1 MFYESWVWSPL
12 VEASREPIRVLVVDD
27 EDDSRTLL
35 VELLS
40 ETDEV
45 IVAGTASG
53 PGEAVE
59 LAKVVHPDVVL
70 IDWIMPDGGG
80 PKAATDIVAAS
91 PSTRVLGVSGGDP
104 DQASHGMMMGGAHGF
119 LPKGS
124 SVEQLVEAIRS
135 VARF

>member
-1 MFYESWVWSPL
+1 M
-12 VEASREPIRVLVVDD
+12 VVDD

-35 VELLS
+35 VEMLS
-40 ETDEV
+40 DAEEV
-45 IVAGTASG
+45 IVAGTASS

-59 LAKVVHPDVVL
+59 IAKVVHPDVVL
-70 IDWIMPDGGG
+70 VDWIMPDGGG

-104 DQASHGMMMGGAHGF
+104 THASHEMMMGGAHGF
-119 LPKGS
+119 LSKGA
-124 SVEQLVEAIRS
+124 SVEELVAAIRS

>member
-1 MFYESWVWSPL
+1 MVPR
-12 VEASREPIRVLVVDD
+12 VEARREPIRVLVVDD

-35 VELLS
+35 AEMLS

-45 IVAGTASG
+45 TVAGTAASSA
-53 PGEAVE
+53 EAVE
-59 LAKVVHPDVVL
+59 IAKLIHPDVVL

-91 PSTRVLGVSGGDP
+91 PGTRVLGVSAGDP
-104 DQASHGMMMGGAHGF
+104 THASHEMMMGGAHGF

-124 SVEQLVEAIRS
+124 SVEELVASIRS

>member
-1 MFYESWVWSPL
+1 M
-12 VEASREPIRVLVVDD
+12 EARQEPIRVLVVDD

-35 VELLS
+35 VEMLS
-40 ETDEV
+40 ETGEV
-45 IVAGTASG
+45 IVAGTASS
-53 PGEAVE
+53 PGEAIEV
-59 LAKVVHPDVVL
+59 AGVVHPDVVL

-91 PSTRVLGVSGGDP
+91 PSTRVLGVSAGDP
-104 DQASHGMMMGGAHGF
+104 TQASHEMMMGGAHGF

-124 SVEQLVEAIRS
+124 SVEQLVDAIRS

>member
-1 MFYESWVWSPL
+1 MVPA
-12 VEASREPIRVLVVDD
+12 VEAGQEPIRVLIVDD

-35 VELLS
+35 TEMLR

-45 IVAGTASG
+45 IVAGTASS

-59 LAKVVHPDVVL
+59 VAKVVHPDVVL
-70 IDWIMPDGGG
+70 VDWIMPDGGG
-80 PKAATDIVAAS
+80 PKAAADVVAAS
-91 PSTRVLGVSGGDP
+91 PGARVLGISGGDP
-104 DQASHGMMMGGAHGF
+104 THASHEMMMGGAQGF

-124 SVEQLVEAIRS
+124 SVEELVDAIRS

>member
-1 MFYESWVWSPL
+1 MVPA
-12 VEASREPIRVLVVDD
+12 VEAHAEPIRVVVVDD

-35 VELLS
+35 VEMLS

-45 IVAGTASG
+45 SVAGTASS
-53 PGEAVE
+53 PAEAVE
-59 LAKVVHPDVVL
+59 LAKVVRPDVVL
-70 IDWIMPDGGG
+70 LDWIMPDGGG

-91 PSTRVLGVSGGDP
+91 PQTRILGISAGDPTHASYEMMSGGA
-104 DQASHGMMMGGAHGF
+104 QGF

-135 VARF
+135 VTRF